1 VFIVLGHGNFVVQAY
16 MERRENNRIVVIA
29 GTQVGWLTVQTLRG
43 SELMTVIWCPLA
55 ARAFMMAW
63 SGI

>member
-1 VFIVLGHGNFVVQAY
+1 VLGHGNFVVQAY
-16 MERRENNRIVVIA
+16 MELRENNRIVVIA

-43 SELMTVIWCPLA
+43 FGLMTVIWCPLA

-63 SGI
+63 NGN